1 MLYSTTIH
9 LCTCFISSFRLKG
22 ERSPIKYI
30 QFIHKK
36 LFDICQQSGL
46 EGLKYYGGP
55 ICRDCKDSEDEK
67 IVVLRCVE
75 YATEPDANTDA
86 NDETNADPTCEVC
99 TEDYNV
105 NELLLVCIEIWEI

>member
-1 MLYSTTIH
+1 MH
-9 LCTCFISSFRLKG
+9 ADECVVSFFRPKR
-22 ERSPIKYI
+22 EKSPIKYI

-55 ICRDCKDSEDEK
+55 ICKDCKDDGK

-75 YATEPDANTDA
+75 YGTEPGTNSVEQDANNA
-86 NDETNADPTCEVC
+86 EADPICDACSEK
-99 TEDYNV
+99 YSV
-105 NELLLVCIEIWEI
+105 NELLLVCTLL